1 MSAESCIMV
10 LLHSWGNQ
18 DMHFT
23 GVSVG
28 LRALGANPGIVWH
41 FHSFSL
47 PCFLENILQPGT
59 FMISKHSEKCCL
71 TIEQILLDCFGL
83 RIATLLKI
91 SQSSVQEARY
101 FVWTEHKSK
110 LEMGAAWVPCSE
122 ALSSLW
128 VPLQNPRFQTSGTWF
143 RRSACSKLT
152 LAICFHSVA
161 SRPVSRMQC
170 KIVISWTI
178 MQFCL
183 KEGH

>member
-1 MSAESCIMV
+1 
-10 LLHSWGNQ
+10 
-18 DMHFT
+18 MHFT

-101 FVWTEHKSK
+101 FV
-110 LEMGAAWVPCSE
+110 
-122 ALSSLW
+122 
-128 VPLQNPRFQTSGTWF
+128 
-143 RRSACSKLT
+143 
-152 LAICFHSVA
+152 
-161 SRPVSRMQC
+161 
-170 KIVISWTI
+170 
-178 MQFCL
+178 
-183 KEGH
+183 